1 MRDGHSINIPNIQP
15 VPAEVETDRA
25 DDAECSLISDMTSH
39 ILQTELSNLIQESKR
54 KNANLKNAA
63 EQSLTEL
70 KGLPST
76 SETQLAADLIR
87 KPHFVKP
94 FVIACQTRHGRLAA
108 IGVVCI
114 QRLVA
119 SRALPPELLR
129 DVLDG
134 LHETTNLGL
143 DVQLKVLQTLGS
155 LFQYYAID
163 LNGPLLASTLEI
175 CSTLQNSKTSSV
187 ANTAAAT
194 MQQLVVSIFDKV
206 SKTDA
211 MPDAVISSAVTVYDQ
226 QIHISS
232 ASHDALRILDDLC
245 RLIEGEKLEFL
256 NINSLS
262 KIFVLELIESI
273 LVNNGH
279 VFAKHPEQVQV
290 LRNRLMPLTVRHLS
304 ERYSFPL
311 TVRVAR
317 ILLLLLRE
325 YLPQLISECEMAL
338 GLLIHSLDTDAA
350 VPWKRVLCM
359 EIFRGLYSDPGLVRL
374 IYTLFDSEEG
384 RRNIVRDHMAC
395 LVRLAS
401 EKPSLIGV
409 SHRSTL
415 PTGTSTSR
423 NTMDEQV
430 ALEAVAVAGVIG
442 GPSARE
448 SACGISSQW
457 SLVRAPYIETLDK
470 IDAPMPPETYIYS
483 LVLNC
488 ISAFSE
494 SVAKYILPLTVSE
507 SKSKRK
513 HRASISNK
521 EGDGSELQ
529 RRSSSGASKK
539 LSVPLNPLELKSHPQ
554 IDGIQAIASMID
566 TCWPAILATC
576 STFLYASLDG
586 EFYHNLVRSFQKLTH
601 VAGLL
606 RLSTPRDA
614 FLTTLGKAAVPADLG
629 IISMPLNSP
638 GTDSQNAQTAQ
649 SPMPKSPMATDSLTS
664 VIENTAATLSTRNLL
679 CLRALLNLGIA
690 LGPTLDQAAWS
701 IILETL
707 QHAELIISVS
717 TVATSKPTS
726 ANNRSDVN
734 APLTPE
740 PSKSNLGTE
749 IMAVEAAASKMFE
762 STGEYPNTSFKN
774 LLTALLRLSEK
785 TDNGIPGVTREHH
798 TGLPQSPPSSKVP
811 GRIHQNKRTISI
823 TLGKS
828 RIQDDELKFVLAK
841 VNELAKSNIER
852 LVLPDDEEGIW
863 HTLVGDLVSITQN
876 AQIKQSLRSNASH
889 VLDSLVFHSI
899 KLGNFDDPAK
909 RNQVQLRGL
918 RALKIQISTLYKS
931 NLGSKS
937 SQRTSDFE
945 VHEIALETLKLIL
958 EECGESLIAGWD
970 LVFDLISSVFD
981 DSGLMSGERD
991 EPASSNHVHKS
1002 QRILNV
1008 KSARLVRTAYSS
1020 LQLVASDFLNLLSSP
1035 CLLELVKAFSNFA
1048 SQVEDF
1054 NISLTSTTSFWN
1066 LSDFLRSQ
1074 IDKFSIESHIE
1085 VDSNEEILTTLAKNS
1100 DLLISRNSLWLLLLL
1115 RIVDLSTDNRAEIRN
1130 TAIQTALRIF
1140 DAYGHQLPP
1149 KAWHLCLNKV
1159 LFVMA
1164 ESVQK
1169 EVLMASQASKFPDS
1183 GEMKA
1188 LVETAVIL
1196 TKGLSNLIAA
1206 YFDTIAQH
1214 EDFAQ
1219 SWKRLLDS
1227 FDAIINIKLLELDE
1241 SVFSSFS
1248 EVLSRTRGY
1257 EQISVE
1263 SLESAWAVWVNG
1275 NPITRDEQPDLAVQN
1290 QNALLA
1296 YLKTFKQL
1304 YQLLKDR
1311 LTEGHIH
1318 QVLNNLRIAVWGSVS
1333 SRYTPDVDHL
1343 SELQSLAMECLKTI
1357 CSERASSQ
1365 PALVTCLAEFSD
1377 CALTKWSEGQ
1387 DSRRPTFVAFSKS
1400 AMRLLGWYIAEYGII
1415 TDIFSDGTLVR
1426 ALERLSNQIAHKYN
1440 WNGRDRGPALWRV
1453 GTSVSLDIL
1462 QVAVPYVE
1470 KEHANSSEDE
1480 LVRFWN
1486 CVVDISKG
1494 IVSAHGYEKLNIQ
1507 SHEIY
1512 EDEEFDITAFSRLRD
1527 IVIPSLGSLLIPDK
1541 TRRDFA
1547 CALFHSSFVYPAQNS
1562 DLPRGTL
1569 AREPLRDLYKIR
1581 MGRTYDPPPIPRSK
1595 MAYVMMDSLFDLV
1608 SVRSNNCPSHKQ
1620 SVSASPSKVSRQDA
1634 TSPYIF
1640 LAKSVSPY
1648 LILRCAISLKSYI
1661 ADQPLRGLMP
1671 QPTPARKELLWLLR
1685 RLVELRSEPAAIPDA
1700 GPVVPLE
1707 GERGGGNSAMYKK
1720 HLGWVY
1726 PLVVKAMGVAGKESE
1741 NSSVLDALQKVLA
1754 TISRDQL
1761 GGSDEDEEEEED
1773 DRDD

>member
-1 MRDGHSINIPNIQP
+1 
-15 VPAEVETDRA
+15 
-25 DDAECSLISDMTSH
+25 MTSH

-54 KNANLKNAA
+54 KNATLKNAA
-63 EQSLTEL
+63 EQSLTDL

-76 SETQLAADLIR
+76 SEAQLAADLIR

-94 FVIACQTRHGRLAA
+94 FVIACQTRHGRLAG

-119 SRALPPELLR
+119 SRALPPELLK

-134 LHETTNLGL
+134 LHETTNLGCL

-155 LFQYYAID
+155 LFQYYALD
-163 LNGPLLASTLEI
+163 LNGALLASTLEI
-175 CSTLQNSKTSSV
+175 CATLQNSKTSSV

-211 MPDAVISSAVTVYDQ
+211 MPDSVTSSHVTVYDQ

-256 NINSLS
+256 NIKSLS

-273 LVNNGH
+273 LVNNAH
-279 VFAKHPEQVQV
+279 VFANHPEQVLV

-338 GLLIHSLDTDAA
+338 GLLIHSLDTDVA

-374 IYTLFDSEEG
+374 IYILFDSEEG

-401 EKPSLIGV
+401 EKPHLIGV

-415 PTGTSTSR
+415 PTGTSNSK

-442 GPSARE
+442 GPSTKE

-457 SLVRAPYIETLDK
+457 SLVRTPYIETLDK
-470 IDAPMPPETYIYS
+470 VDAPIPPETYIYS

-494 SVAKYILPLTVSE
+494 SIAKYILPLTVSE

-513 HRASISNK
+513 HRTSISNN
-521 EGDGSELQ
+521 EGDGSEHQ
-529 RRSSSGASKK
+529 RKISSGASKK
-539 LSVPLNPLELKSHPQ
+539 SSVPLNPLELKSHPQ
-554 IDGIQAIASMID
+554 INGIQAIASMID

-629 IISMPLNSP
+629 NFNMPLSSP
-638 GTDSQNAQTAQ
+638 GADYQNALTAE
-649 SPMPKSPMATDSLTS
+649 SPMPKSPMPTDSLTS
-664 VIENTAATLSTRNLL
+664 ATENTAATLSTRNLL

-690 LGPTLDQAAWS
+690 LGPTLDQSAWS

-707 QHAELIISVS
+707 QHAELIISIS
-717 TVATSKPTS
+717 TMATTKPTS
-726 ANNRSDVN
+726 ANSRSDVN

-749 IMAVEAAASKMFE
+749 IMAVETAAAKMFE
-762 STGEYPNTSFKN
+762 STGEYPSTSFKN
-774 LLTALLRLSEK
+774 ILTALLRLSEK
-785 TDNGIPGVTREHH
+785 TDKGIPTAEHH
-798 TGLPQSPPSSKVP
+798 TGLAESSSSSKVP
-811 GRIHQNKRTISI
+811 GRIHQNKRTLSI

-828 RIQDDELKFVLAK
+828 RVQDDELKFVLAK
-841 VNELAKSNIER
+841 VNDLAKSNIER
-852 LVLPDDEEGIW
+852 LALPDDEEGIW
-863 HTLVGDLVSITQN
+863 HTLVGDLVSITKN
-876 AQIKQSLRSNASH
+876 AQISQSLRSNASH
-889 VLDSLVFHSI
+889 VLDNVVFHSI
-899 KLGNFDDPAK
+899 KLGNFDDPAT

-918 RALKIQISTLYKS
+918 RSLKTQISTLYES
-931 NLGSKS
+931 GPGSKS

-970 LVFDLISSVFD
+970 LVFDLLSSVFD
-981 DSGLMSGERD
+981 DGGLMSGGEN
-991 EPASSNHVHKS
+991 ESASSNNVRKS
-1002 QRILNV
+1002 NRILNV

-1020 LQLVASDFLNLLSSP
+1020 LQLVSSDFLSLLSSS
-1035 CLLELVKAFSNFA
+1035 CLLELVRAFSNFA

-1074 IDKFSIESHIE
+1074 VDKFSIESHME
-1085 VDSNEEILTTLAKNS
+1085 VDSSEETLTTLAKNS

-1115 RIVDLSTDNRAEIRN
+1115 RIVDLSTDSRAEIRN

-1140 DAYGHQLPP
+1140 DAYGQQLPP

-1159 LFVMA
+1159 LFVMT

-1169 EVLMASQASKFPDS
+1169 ELLVASQASKSPDS

-1188 LVETAVIL
+1188 WVETAVIL
-1196 TKGLSNLIAA
+1196 TKGLSNLIAT
-1206 YFDTIAQH
+1206 YFDTITQH

-1219 SWKRLLDS
+1219 SWKRLLGS
-1227 FDAIINIKLLELDE
+1227 FDAIINVKLLELDE

-1257 EQISVE
+1257 EDISVE

-1275 NPITRDEQPDLAVQN
+1275 HPITRDEQPDLDVPN

-1304 YQLLKDR
+1304 YRLLKNR
-1311 LTEGHIH
+1311 LTEGHIN
-1318 QVLNNLRIAVWGSVS
+1318 QVLENLRIAVWGSVS
-1333 SRYTPDVDHL
+1333 SRYTPDVDQQ

-1387 DSRRPTFVAFSKS
+1387 DNRRPTFVAFSKS
-1400 AMRLLGWYIAEYGII
+1400 AMRLLGWYIAEYGIV
-1415 TDIFSDGTLVR
+1415 TDIFSDGTLLR
-1426 ALERLSNQIAHKYN
+1426 ALEHLSNQIAHKYN
-1440 WNGRDRGPALWRV
+1440 WNGRDRAPALWRV

-1470 KEHANSSEDE
+1470 KEHANSSKDE

-1486 CVVDISKG
+1486 CVVDISRG
-1494 IVSAHGYEKLNIQ
+1494 IVSAHGYKKSNIQ
-1507 SHEIY
+1507 PHEIY
-1512 EDEEFDITAFSRLRD
+1512 EDEEFDIAAFSRLRD
-1527 IVIPSLGSLLIPDK
+1527 IVIPSLGSPLIPDK

-1547 CALFHSSFVYPAQNS
+1547 CALFHSSFVYPPQNS

-1569 AREPLRDLYKIR
+1569 ENEPLQDLYKIR

-1608 SVRSNNCPSHKQ
+1608 SMRSNNHLSHEQ
-1620 SVSASPSKVSRQDA
+1620 SVSASRTKITPLDA
-1634 TSPYIF
+1634 ARPYVF

-1671 QPTPARKELLWLLR
+1671 QPSPARKELLWLLR
-1685 RLVELRSEPAAIPDA
+1685 RLVALRSEPAAIPDA
-1700 GPVVPLE
+1700 GPVVPLG
-1707 GERGGGNSAMYKK
+1707 GERGGGDSVMYKK

-1726 PLVVKAMGVAGKESE
+1726 PLVVKAMGVAGKENE
-1741 NSSVLDALQKVLA
+1741 DSSVLDALRKVMA
-1754 TISRDQL
+1754 TISRDEL
-1761 GGSDEDEEEEED
+1761 GGSDEHEESDKD
-1773 DRDD
+1773 D

>member
-1 MRDGHSINIPNIQP
+1 
-15 VPAEVETDRA
+15 
-25 DDAECSLISDMTSH
+25 MTSH

-54 KNANLKNAA
+54 KNSNLKNAA
-63 EQSLTEL
+63 EQSLAEL

-76 SETQLAADLIR
+76 SEAQLAADLIR

-119 SRALPPELLR
+119 SLALPPELLG

-134 LHETTNLGL
+134 LQETTNLGL

-155 LFQYYAID
+155 LFQYYAVD

-175 CSTLQNSKTSSV
+175 CATLQNSKTPSV

-206 SKTDA
+206 AKTDV
-211 MPDAVISSAVTVYDQ
+211 MPDTVLSSSVTVNNR

-245 RLIEGEKLEFL
+245 RLIEREKLEFL
-256 NINSLS
+256 NIKSLS

-290 LRNRLMPLTVRHLS
+290 IRNRLMPLTVRYLS

-325 YLPQLISECEMAL
+325 YLPELISECEMAL

-359 EIFRGLYSDPGLVRL
+359 EIFRGLYSDPGLIRL

-415 PTGTSTSR
+415 PTGTSNSR
-423 NTMDEQV
+423 NTIDEQV

-442 GPSARE
+442 GPSTKE

-457 SLVRAPYIETLDK
+457 SLVRTPYIETLDK
-470 IDAPMPPETYIYS
+470 IDAPIPPETYIYS

-494 SVAKYILPLTVSE
+494 SIAKYILPLTVSE

-521 EGDGSELQ
+521 EGDGSKLQ
-529 RRSSSGASKK
+529 RKSSSGGSKK
-539 LSVPLNPLELKSHPQ
+539 LSVPSNPLELKSHPQ
-554 IDGIQAIASMID
+554 INGIQAIASMID

-629 IISMPLNSP
+629 NISMPLNSP
-638 GTDSQNAQTAQ
+638 NTDSQNALTAE

-664 VIENTAATLSTRNLL
+664 ATETTAAALSTRNLL

-717 TVATSKPTS
+717 SVATPKPTS
-726 ANNRSDVN
+726 ANSRSDVN

-762 STGEYPNTSFKN
+762 STGEYPNASFKN
-774 LLTALLRLSEK
+774 ILTALLRLSEK
-785 TDNGIPGVTREHH
+785 TDMGIPGVIPEHH
-798 TGLPQSPPSSKVP
+798 TGLPQSTSSSKVP

-841 VNELAKSNIER
+841 VNDLAKSRIER
-852 LVLPDDEEGIW
+852 LALPDDEEGIW
-863 HTLVGDLVSITQN
+863 HTLVRDLVSITQN
-876 AQIKQSLRSNASH
+876 TQISQSLRSNASH
-889 VLDSLVFHSI
+889 VLDNVVFHSI
-899 KLGNFDDPAK
+899 RLGNFDDLAT

-918 RALKIQISTLYKS
+918 RALKIQISTLYQS
-931 NLGSKS
+931 SLGLKF
-937 SQRTSDFE
+937 SQRTADFE
-945 VHEIALETLKLIL
+945 VHEIALETLKSIL
-958 EECGESLIAGWD
+958 EESGESLIAGWD

-981 DSGLMSGERD
+981 DGGLIMSGEGN
-991 EPASSNHVHKS
+991 ESASSNNVHKS
-1002 QRILNV
+1002 KRILNV

-1020 LQLVASDFLNLLSSP
+1020 LQLVASDFLGLLSSP
-1035 CLLELVKAFSNFA
+1035 CLLELVRAFSNFA

-1085 VDSNEEILTTLAKNS
+1085 VDSSEETLTTLAKNS
-1100 DLLISRNSLWLLLLL
+1100 DLLISRNSLWLLLLM

-1140 DAYGHQLPP
+1140 DAYGQQLLPE
-1149 KAWHLCLNKV
+1149 AWHLCLHKV
-1159 LFVMA
+1159 LFVMI

-1169 EVLMASQASKFPDS
+1169 EILITSQASKSPDS
-1183 GEMKA
+1183 GDMKA

-1196 TKGLSNLIAA
+1196 TKGLSNLIAT
-1206 YFDTIAQH
+1206 YFDTITQH
-1214 EDFAQ
+1214 EHFAQ

-1227 FDAIINIKLLELDE
+1227 FDAIINVKLLELDE

-1248 EVLSRTRGY
+1248 EILSRTRGY

-1275 NPITRDEQPDLAVQN
+1275 NPITRDEQPDLDVQN

-1304 YQLLKDR
+1304 YRLLKDR
-1311 LTEGHIH
+1311 LTEGHIN
-1318 QVLNNLRIAVWGSVS
+1318 QVLDNLRIVVWVSVS
-1333 SRYTPDVDHL
+1333 SRYTPDVDHQ

-1387 DSRRPTFVAFSKS
+1387 DNRRPTFVAFSKS
-1400 AMRLLGWYIAEYGII
+1400 AMRLLGWYIAEYGIR

-1426 ALERLSNQIAHKYN
+1426 ALGHLSNQITHKYK
-1440 WNGRDRGPALWRV
+1440 NGRDREPTLWRV

-1470 KEHANSSEDE
+1470 KEHTNSSKDE

-1494 IVSAHGYEKLNIQ
+1494 IVSAHGYKKLNLQ
-1507 SHEIY
+1507 SDEIY
-1512 EDEEFDITAFSRLRD
+1512 EDEEFDIIAFSRLRD
-1527 IVIPSLGSLLIPDK
+1527 IVIPSLGSPLIPDK
-1541 TRRDFA
+1541 TRRDFS
-1547 CALFHSSFVYPAQNS
+1547 CALFDSSFVYPPHNL

-1569 AREPLRDLYKIR
+1569 AKEPLRDLYKIR

-1608 SVRSNNCPSHKQ
+1608 SMRSNNYPSHKQ
-1620 SVSASPSKVSRQDA
+1620 SVSTPTPKAAPQDA
-1634 TSPYIF
+1634 TKYYVF

-1700 GPVVPLE
+1700 SPVVPAE
-1707 GERGGGNSAMYKK
+1707 GERGGSNSAMYKK

-1726 PLVVKAMGVAGKESE
+1726 PLVVKAMGVAGKEGE
-1741 NSSVLDALQKVLA
+1741 DSSVLDALQKVLA
-1754 TISRDQL
+1754 AISRDEL
-1761 GGSDEDEEEEED
+1761 GGSDEDED